1 MLCMTDQCYDTC
13 PMEGI
18 DEIKIKKHLHL
29 PASSEISMIIAC
41 GKGLPEGIYYE
52 RKRLPYDEVVF
63 EI

>member
-1 MLCMTDQCYDTC
+1 
-13 PMEGI
+13 
-18 DEIKIKKHLHL
+18 
-29 PASSEISMIIAC
+29 MIIAC